1 MYNRG
6 SHAGAASARRAT
18 VARVTGQVFLAVA
31 GNIGSGKT
39 TLTRRLSARLGLSA
53 LYEDTDDNPYLA
65 DFYADMPRWAM
76 ALQLRF
82 LAGRVATTREVL
94 GRGVSAIQDRTCWED
109 ADIFARNLHER
120 GEMDARDWDT
130 YARIA
135 EQLLSG
141 LPAPHLLVYLRRSP
155 ESCRAQIARRGR
167 EYEASIPM
175 GYLTDLGARYDAFVE
190 RWTRG
195 PKLVVDAEERDFLN
209 REDHLEALVGR
220 IVEALPQ
227 RALAFE

>member
-1 MYNRG
+1 MTG
-6 SHAGAASARRAT
+6 
-18 VARVTGQVFLAVA
+18 GQVFLAVA

-39 TLTRRLSARLGLSA
+39 TLTRRLVARLGLSA
-53 LYEDTDDNPYLA
+53 LYEETDENPYLA
-65 DFYADMPRWAM
+65 DFYGDMRRWAM

-82 LAGRVATTREVL
+82 LAGRVAKSRELL

-109 ADIFARNLHER
+109 AEIFAANLHRR
-120 GEMDARDWDT
+120 GDMDARDWET
-130 YARIA
+130 YSLIA
-135 EQLLSG
+135 EQLLAG

-175 GYLTDLGARYDAFVE
+175 DYLVDLGARYDAWYE
-190 RWTRG
+190 RWAHG
-195 PKLVVDAEERDFLN
+195 PKLVVAAEDRDFLH
-209 REDHLEALVGR
+209 REDHLEGLVAR

-227 RALAFE
+227 RPLPFE